1 MRHALHRSLPFDA
14 PNSSDGSVSL
24 KIFIS
29 KVQEFLDEHLTPD
42 LRKSGQ
48 ETTGVHSEIAACRIW
63 HRRLYEKGWIAPAWP
78 VAHGG
83 TGWDSTCRFV
93 FEQECARNDAPVLFA
108 SGLRSIGPLLIA
120 AGTPEQKL
128 RYLPRILSGD
138 DLWCQG
144 FSEANAGSDLA
155 ALSMRAVAR
164 GGAYV
169 VTGRKLWTTGA
180 HLSNRMF
187 ALVRTQSGDKPQRGI
202 TFLLIDMDLP
212 GIEVRPLVTIDGQHE
227 FNEVIFNDVEVQ
239 ASDRVGA
246 ENEGWALAKHLMRLA
261 RSNNTNASLL
271 RRTWRVLERM
281 VARQSFTGSGL
292 EYRIA
297 ALEAELAAFESLELN
312 YLGAGLLRG
321 DDDTASSTMKLAA
334 TDLHQRITELLMDAA
349 GPIAGVD
356 PGLRDGGQDG
366 VAAGSFCARK
376 YLATRAAS
384 IYSGTNEIH
393 RNVIARQLV
402 GVD

>member
-1 MRHALHRSLPFDA
+1 
-14 PNSSDGSVSL
+14 
-24 KIFIS
+24 
-29 KVQEFLDEHLTPD
+29 
-42 LRKSGQ
+42 
-48 ETTGVHSEIAACRIW
+48 
-63 HRRLYEKGWIAPAWP
+63 
-78 VAHGG
+78 
-83 TGWDSTCRFV
+83 
-93 FEQECARNDAPVLFA
+93 
-108 SGLRSIGPLLIA
+108 
-120 AGTPEQKL
+120 
-128 RYLPRILSGD
+128 
-138 DLWCQG
+138 
-144 FSEANAGSDLA
+144 
-155 ALSMRAVAR
+155 
-164 GGAYV
+164 
-169 VTGRKLWTTGA
+169 
-180 HLSNRMF
+180 
-187 ALVRTQSGDKPQRGI
+187 
-202 TFLLIDMDLP
+202 
-212 GIEVRPLVTIDGQHE
+212 
-227 FNEVIFNDVEVQ
+227 
-239 ASDRVGA
+239 
-246 ENEGWALAKHLMRLA
+246 
-261 RSNNTNASLL
+261 
-271 RRTWRVLERM
+271 M